1 MTLLIDYS
9 AARPTPATIKAA
21 GYSGVMRY
29 LSTDPGKNL
38 QPAERDALLAEGL
51 SIGLV
56 WETTAARSADGFAAG
71 AADAKAAEEQAAA
84 LGLPAGLPIFY
95 AVDFDADPAAV
106 KGYFD
111 GVHSVATR
119 PVGIY
124 GSLRVVDT
132 ALTGGWATYAWQ
144 SCAWSGGVVSQRA
157 HLYQRLRA
165 TVPNPISGTDENI
178 VLRPFP
184 LWTAIPSSAAS
195 DVPPVFTKPTPAP
208 APKPVAKPAPAPP
221 KGLTVQTIDLRNAD
235 RVTVRGP
242 GVKPLQR
249 LLGITVDGLAGRNTK
264 AALYAY
270 QLHVFGAAGAD
281 YIFGQQTAEALLAG
295 K

>member
-9 AARPTPATIKAA
+9 AARPAPAIIKTV

-29 LSTDPGKNL
+29 LSNDPGKNL
-38 QPAERDALLAEGL
+38 QPAERDALLAAGL

-56 WETTAARSADGFAAG
+56 WETTANRAQDGYAAG
-71 AADAKAAEEQAAA
+71 LADAKVAEAQARA
-84 LGLPAGLPIFY
+84 LGYPSSCPIFF

-106 KGYFD
+106 KAYFD
-111 GVHSVATR
+111 GVRAGLVDH
-119 PVGIY
+119 PGGIY

-132 ALTGGWATYAWQ
+132 ALADGWLPYAWQ

-157 HLYQRLRA
+157 HLYQRLKA
-165 TVPNPISGTDENI
+165 TVANPIADTDENV

-184 LWTAIPSSAAS
+184 LWTAASSSAAS
-195 DVPPVFTKPTPAP
+195 DVPPIFTKPS
-208 APKPVAKPAPAPP
+208 PKPVVKPAPAPP

-235 RVTVRGP
+235 RVTVKAP

-249 LLGITVDGLAGRNTK
+249 LLGVTVDGLAGKNTK
-264 AALYAY
+264 AALHAF
-270 QLHVFGAAGAD
+270 QLRIFGAAGAD
-281 YIFGQQTAEALLAG
+281 YIFGQQTAEALLSG